1 MHIARRRSTQPR
13 RQGPQRFTRDAVAP
27 RRISRRSALALTAG
41 LGLMVGTAVANA
53 AQPVQ
58 VAFQSVTATC
68 ENTQGG
74 DNWAQ
79 AFGGGL
85 EQGSLRRVVMSS
97 VPGEGF
103 LELGRPETGARFYTS
118 LIETGQ
124 VSWYEGTQAILPGGL
139 ETWFLPTCSV
149 GTSLTV
155 EWYLRP
161 APPATFA
168 GQGSARTSPSKIGVR
183 LPARARYA
191 VDLVLSQ
198 GSVRIAG
205 RTAVSSQTIELG
217 ERPAGDV
224 SVDVAPAS
232 ATPAI
237 WQATLRV
244 LPVELTG
251 LKATPSAIRPGATM
265 RVGYSISSDSR
276 ITVDVL
282 DESET
287 PLRRL
292 VSDVPVAK
300 GPRTTLWDGRLADG
314 SRVADGRYTVRVT
327 SSDYSGTIQSLDL
340 AVVVDGRAPT
350 ATLLSRRVRP
360 RQTIR
365 LRLRDP
371 GARVAVATASVS
383 GRRARSRLTT
393 AGVLVLS
400 PPSGG
405 WRIGRQRLRLTVRD
419 GAGNTLKR
427 QLVIKVRG

>member
-1 MHIARRRSTQPR
+1 MNIARPRTPPPRRRGSQRST
-13 RQGPQRFTRDAVAP
+13 RDVVAP
-27 RRISRRSALALTAG
+27 RLITRRCGFALAAGFGLLTGA
-41 LGLMVGTAVANA
+41 AVADA

-58 VAFQSVTATC
+58 VASQSVTASC

-79 AFGGGL
+79 GFGGGL
-85 EQGSLRRVVMSS
+85 EQGALRRVVVSS

-149 GTSLTV
+149 GTNLAV

-183 LPARARYA
+183 VPARARYA

-198 GSVRIAG
+198 GSVRIGG
-205 RTAVSSQTIELG
+205 RTAVSSQTLELG
-217 ERPAGDV
+217 EQPAGDV
-224 SVDVAPAS
+224 SVEVAPAS
-232 ATPAI
+232 SAPAI
-237 WQATLRV
+237 WQATLRA

-265 RVGYSISSDSR
+265 RVGYNLSSDSR
-276 ITVDVL
+276 ITVEVL
-282 DESET
+282 DRFET
-287 PLRRL
+287 SLRRL
-292 VSDVPVAK
+292 VSDVPAAK

-314 SRVADGRYTVRVT
+314 RRVPDGRYTVRVT
-327 SSDYSGTIQSLDL
+327 SSDYSGTIQSQDVP
-340 AVVVDGRAPT
+340 VVVDGRAPT

-371 GARVAVATASVS
+371 HARVARATASVA
-383 GRRARSRLTT
+383 GRRARSRLTP

-400 PPSGG
+400 PPSAG
-405 WRIGRQRLRLTVRD
+405 WRIGRQRVRLTVRD
-419 GAGNTLKR
+419 GAGNTLKH
-427 QLVIKVRG
+427 QLTVNVRA